1 MWIVMYVAV
10 AASVSALV
18 GWYASVPEVDA
29 ERIALQRSPLR
40 PSEDDWA

>member
-1 MWIVMYVAV
+1 MWIVMYVAM

-18 GWYASVPEVDA
+18 GWYASVPEVNA
-29 ERIALQRSPLR
+29 ERIAVQRNPRR